1 MALGRCSRNGFR
13 EGRENRRLASSP
25 PNQSSILILIG
36 SVGIE
41 SLKPSLSQR
50 EKKSAI
56 VELDDSQSC
65 TYRALIKKAEAVLP
79 KGAHGSDSAHDISE
93 TSQGKRKPGRA
104 VLVIVTEWPSG
115 TMAMSF
121 GSAMKRALR
130 LTQDEMRV
138 VQMSPERIFRASTD
152 VTEGEFRESMS
163 KSGSVMPRKGSLRRA
178 LKFTECPSSKA
189 FVPFGSIEEVRRCVG
204 DHFGRRSSSSKRLPW
219 HPGGPSGFLSSAFAT
234 CKRRAFIR
242 SRRMRS

>member
-1 MALGRCSRNGFR
+1 MTSDKPLTLGEMADFFLSVWPLVDVLEMDFERDV
-13 EGRENRRLASSP
+13 NRRLASSP

-56 VELDDSQSC
+56 VISDDSQSC

-115 TMAMSF
+115 TMAMKF

-138 VQMSPERIFRASTD
+138 VRDESRAN
-152 VTEGEFRESMS
+152 F
-163 KSGSVMPRKGSLRRA
+163 
-178 LKFTECPSSKA
+178 
-189 FVPFGSIEEVRRCVG
+189 
-204 DHFGRRSSSSKRLPW
+204 
-219 HPGGPSGFLSSAFAT
+219 
-234 CKRRAFIR
+234 
-242 SRRMRS
+242 